1 MQEKLF
7 EEFLLTDKDSL
18 VVKNL
23 FGRRKMDKMWAYID
37 SLKINLT
44 KLKEMEV
51 ICKHNGVVIRGWKH

>member
-7 EEFLLTDKDSL
+7 EEFPLTDKDSL

-37 SLKINLT
+37 SLNVNVSKF
-44 KLKEMEV
+44 KETEV
-51 ICKHNGVVIRGWKH
+51 ICKHNGVVLRKWNH